1 MGRWRGWSGLSA
13 GGDSRYGDRLQFGVV
28 VVRVHGVYD
37 QLGVLG
43 RVYDRLRILG
53 VYGWLASARLLSFRA
68 WGTIVRVYWIHVVG
82 IHWIDDVV
90 GIVWF
95 AWIGN
100 GHCSLTTGRPRIGR
114 LDFDCL
120 SGRDVRI
127 VGIEARRE
135 HWHHRCHRRHRCRP
149 HSGRHRCHRNRGRLR
164 DEPRIRRHGHQWR

>member
-13 GGDSRYGDRLQFGVV
+13 RGDGRYGERLQFGVV
-28 VVRVHGVYD
+28 IVRVHGVYD
-37 QLGVLG
+37 QLGILG

-53 VYGWLASARLLSFRA
+53 IYCWLASVRLLGFRA
-68 WGTIVRVYWIHVVG
+68 WGTIVRIHWIHVVG
-82 IHWIDDVV
+82 IHWINDRLAVVGVHWIDDVV

-95 AWIGN
+95 AWIGD
-100 GHCSLTTGRPRIGR
+100 GYRSLTTGRPRIGR

-135 HWHHRCHRRHRCRP
+135 HWHHGCHRRH
-149 HSGRHRCHRNRGRLR
+149 
-164 DEPRIRRHGHQWR
+164 